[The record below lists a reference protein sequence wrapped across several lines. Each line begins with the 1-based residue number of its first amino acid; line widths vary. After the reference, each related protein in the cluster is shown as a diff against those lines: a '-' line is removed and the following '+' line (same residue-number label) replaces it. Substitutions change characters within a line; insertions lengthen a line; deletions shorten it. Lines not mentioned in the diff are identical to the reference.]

1 MAQTLQERY
10 DISANL
16 HQITS
21 RTVATSVQSLL
32 AIIFHIQINQTEET
46 LNKRISI
53 AEEYQ

>member
-32 AIIFHIQINQTEET
+32 AIIFHVQINQTEET
-46 LNKRISI
+46 LNKWISI

>member
-1 MAQTLQERY
+1 MAQTLQEQY

-21 RTVATSVQSLL
+21 CTVATSVQSLL
-32 AIIFHIQINQTEET
+32 AIIFHIQINHTEET
-46 LNKRISI
+46 LNKQISI

>member
-21 RTVATSVQSLL
+21 CTVPTSVQSLL
-32 AIIFHIQINQTEET
+32 AITFHIQINQTEET
-46 LNKRISI
+46 LNKQISV